1 MPAGRCEGR
10 RIAEGATGRVRFD
23 DKLATVLARPLDDA
37 AARATTWRQL
47 IDVLAQSGDVPGA
60 DAAYAM
66 LRHLR
71 DEVPVALRAD
81 AVRAIAG
88 RSLSPALVAFVAE
101 EPPAVSSA
109 ALTSAVLPDEA
120 WIDLLP
126 KLTPTA
132 RSLLRHRRDV
142 SPAVRQALESFGG
155 SDFVIAASSPD
166 MKVIA
171 EEVAA
176 SEPAVDAVLSDGET
190 QIRELLARI
199 AAFREG
205 GGRRPAP
212 EGEAEQPGESAE
224 DIAEFR
230 FETGPDGLVRWVKG
244 APRGPLIG
252 IAIATAA
259 EQYGFGVDGH
269 AAGAFRRRASFRDAR
284 LSIAG
289 EGPASGEWRIS
300 GVPFFDHHDGR
311 FTGYRGTAR
320 RPRADENAPHAN
332 SNGGGLYGSGLS
344 PDSLRQLV
352 HELRTPL
359 NAIVGFAEMIER
371 QMLGPA
377 AIDYRERAAEIVEQG
392 RRLLATVDDLD
403 VAARLETRRMP
414 DVAGAVDGGVL
425 LARLHGEYE
434 TLAAERGVKLAF
446 RISPALPAIDADPVA
461 VERMFARLLA
471 ATIGLAERGETIAAT
486 LAADGQEVRL
496 TVSRPDL
503 LAQRDERALLDPGYS
518 PEGDWPDAPVLGLGF
533 ALRLIRNL
541 AASARGRLEI
551 GPTLFDL
558 HLPARDDA
566 LRSGN
571 G

>member
-1 MPAGRCEGR
+1 M
-10 RIAEGATGRVRFD
+10 RFD
-23 DKLATVLARPLDDA
+23 DKLTTVLARSLNDASARA
-37 AARATTWRQL
+37 AAWRQL
-47 IDVLAQSGDVPGA
+47 IDLLAQSGDVPGA
-60 DAAYAM
+60 DAALAM

-71 DEVPVALRAD
+71 DDVPVAVRAD

-88 RSLSPALVAFVAE
+88 RSLSAAIVAFIAE
-101 EPPAVSSA
+101 EPPTVSSA
-109 ALTSAVLPDEA
+109 VLGSATLPDAA
-120 WIDLLP
+120 WIELLP
-126 KLTPTA
+126 RLTPTA
-132 RSLLRHRRDV
+132 RSLLRHRRDL
-142 SPAVRQALESFGG
+142 SGSVRQALDSFGG

-166 MKVIA
+166 VQVLV

-205 GGRRPAP
+205 GHHAPRTDDPAEP
-212 EGEAEQPGESAE
+212 ADASAE
-224 DIAEFR
+224 IDDFR
-230 FETGPDGLVRWVKG
+230 FETGPDGLIRWVKG

-252 IAIATAA
+252 ITIATAA
-259 EQYGFGVDGH
+259 EQYGHGVDGH

-289 EGPASGEWRIS
+289 EGAAGGEWRIS

-320 RPRADENAPHAN
+320 RPRADENAPHAGA
-332 SNGGGLYGSGLS
+332 GGGLYGSGLS

-377 AIDYRERAAEIVEQG
+377 AIDYRERAADIVEQG

-403 VAARLETRRMP
+403 VAARLETRRAP
-414 DVAGAVDGGVL
+414 DVAGTVDGAML

-471 ATIGLAERGETIAAT
+471 ATIGLAEGGETIAAT
-486 LAADGQEVRL
+486 LDADGGEVRL
-496 TVSRPDL
+496 AVSRPNL

-541 AASARGRLEI
+541 AASARGRLDI
-551 GPTLFDL
+551 APTMFEL
-558 HLPARDDA
+558 HLPARDGA

-571 G
+571 GNG